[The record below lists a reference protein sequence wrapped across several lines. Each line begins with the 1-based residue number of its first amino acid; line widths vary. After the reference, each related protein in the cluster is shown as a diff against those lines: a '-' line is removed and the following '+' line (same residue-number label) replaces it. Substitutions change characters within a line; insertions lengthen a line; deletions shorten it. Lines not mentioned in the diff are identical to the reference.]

1 MTVQPAIAF
10 GRVESVFLVDLDG
23 VVRDWPSDG
32 DGWGDY
38 AVPMESIREAL
49 FDPALVG
56 RAVTGAITDEEW
68 RAEAAALLAKTWG
81 GDHTERLAATATFP
95 GVVNAEVLDL
105 VRRVRQRSPVGVL
118 TNATTRLADHLAQLG
133 LTEEFDW
140 IFNTCELG
148 VAKPDPAVFEIVCE
162 RMGAKPGSVVFVDD
176 TEAHVAAARSCG
188 MTAYR
193 FRTSTELEQTLRGH
207 GLLK

>member
-1 MTVQPAIAF
+1 M
-10 GRVESVFLVDLDG
+10 FLDDLDG
-23 VVRDWPSDG
+23 VVRNWPTDGNDWAGYPVPIE
-32 DGWGDY
+32 
-38 AVPMESIREAL
+38 AVRKAL

-68 RAEAAALLAKTWG
+68 RGEAAALLAETWG

-95 GVVNAEVLDL
+95 GVVNAEVLEL
-105 VRRVRQRSPVGVL
+105 VRRVRQHSPVGVL

-148 VAKPDPAVFEIVCE
+148 VAKPDPTVFEIVCE
-162 RMGAKPGSVVFVDD
+162 RMGAKPDSVVFVDD

-193 FRTSTELEQTLRGH
+193 FRTSAELEQTLRGH